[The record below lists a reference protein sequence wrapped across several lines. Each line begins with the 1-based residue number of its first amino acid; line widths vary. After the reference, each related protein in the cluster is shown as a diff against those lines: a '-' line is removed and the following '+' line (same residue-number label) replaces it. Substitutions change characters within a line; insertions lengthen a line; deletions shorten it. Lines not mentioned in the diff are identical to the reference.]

1 MRAAGFPPLFSSQ
14 CTLIP
19 HSVTSVHR
27 DYPAPSNT
35 GEVDA
40 AKELR
45 AIRFLLEAAAVPVPL
60 KMVCPGAEGV
70 RKLRAAGYVAEGLVA
85 AGFTL
90 EELVDGGIDAW
101 QLKAAGYT
109 PEVLVGKGFGV
120 AQWQKVG
127 AARLRQAGFD
137 VASLLTV
144 GFDVASLK
152 TAGFTPRQ
160 FKGVVDASQLKQ
172 VFGAAAFKGMGFT
185 VNELRKGGFSGDEAK
200 AAGYTWRC
208 NSGGDSY
215 SSCFDKWDGNEPRN
229 CRGLYGADKVHTFTG
244 ET

>member
-1 MRAAGFPPLFSSQ
+1 M
-14 CTLIP
+14 
-19 HSVTSVHR
+19 HR

-60 KMVCPGAEGV
+60 KTVCPGAEGV
-70 RKLRAAGYVAEGLVA
+70 RKLRAAGYVVEGLVA

-109 PEVLVGKGFGV
+109 PEVLLAVGSEKGFG
-120 AQWQKVG
+120 QKMG
-127 AARLRQAGFD
+127 ACLKKAGFD
-137 VASLLTV
+137 AASLKKA
-144 GFDVASLK
+144 GFGAASLKTADFDAASLK
-152 TAGFTPRQ
+152 TAGFDAASLITAGFTLQ
-160 FKGVVDASQLKQ
+160 QLKGVVDVYHLKHMC
-172 VFGAAAFKGMGFT
+172 GAAAFKGMGFT
-185 VNELRKGGFSGDEAK
+185 VNELKKGCFSSDDAIK
-200 AAGYTWRC
+200 AGYTWRC
-208 NSGGDSY
+208 GAGYDSSSECFGQWNGD
-215 SSCFDKWDGNEPRN
+215 EPRN
-229 CRGLYGADKVHTFTG
+229 CRRHSGASLTFTG

>member
-1 MRAAGFPPLFSSQ
+1 M
-14 CTLIP
+14 
-19 HSVTSVHR
+19 HR

-45 AIRFLLEAAAVPVPL
+45 AIRFLLEAAAVPMPL
-60 KMVCPGAEGV
+60 KTVCPGAEGV
-70 RKLRAAGYVAEGLVA
+70 RKLRAAGYVVEGLMA

-109 PEVLVGKGFGV
+109 PEVLEKGFGV
-120 AQWQKVG
+120 AILQKMGV
-127 AARLRQAGFD
+127 ARLKKAGFFLEEK
-137 VASLLTV
+137 V
-144 GFDVASLK
+144 
-152 TAGFTPRQ
+152 TAGFTLQ
-160 FKGVVDASQLKQ
+160 QLKGVLGVSQLKQ
-172 VFGAAAFKGMGFT
+172 IFGAAAFKGMGFT

-208 NSGGDSY
+208 QGGGYVYDSL

-229 CRGLYGADKVHTFTG
+229 CRGYYGADKVHTFTG